1 MAHCAGLILLRLV
14 MECGYGRSA
23 HVHGECV
30 AFKAEQVHVCA
41 PEQSWVRRPVRLMTI
56 GARDKTLI
64 HFVMKRLGKI
74 RLGFQMAAVT
84 KGWLRC
90 AQQLALNLR

>member
-1 MAHCAGLILLRLV
+1 MACHASFSLHGDVFKRERTGLVRVAVEAKLILCRGGTQL
-14 MECGYGRSA
+14 MGQEPA
-23 HVHGECV
+23 
-30 AFKAEQVHVCA
+30 
-41 PEQSWVRRPVRLMTI
+41 VRVMTI

-90 AQQLALNLR
+90 AQQLALNLRMVH